1 VEKNMKAFNK
11 TKYCVGGNKARGFML
26 VELMIALLVLTIGIL
41 GMMSMQIKGIQ
52 TNSSA
57 RRITQSAAIGADRFE
72 KLMGLP
78 YDTSDF
84 EDDLLAPNSDHSL
97 VDGRYTIRWTV
108 SAENTPIPNVKTI
121 NVSVSTQEAGQE
133 RSITYV
139 YYKADKI

>member
-1 VEKNMKAFNK
+1 MKTSNK
-11 TKYCVGGNKARGFML
+11 TKPSAGDKKERGFML

-41 GMMSMQIKGIQ
+41 GMMSMQVKGIQ

-57 RRITQSAAIGADRFE
+57 RRITQSAVIGADHFE

-78 YDTSDF
+78 YDTAES
-84 EDDLLAPNSDHSL
+84 EDDLLAPDSNHTR
-97 VDGRYTIRWTV
+97 VDGRYTIEWTV
-108 SAENTPIPNVKTI
+108 SSINTPIRNVKTI
-121 NVSVSTQEAGQE
+121 NVTVSTQEAGQE

>member
-1 VEKNMKAFNK
+1 MKTSNK
-11 TKYCVGGNKARGFML
+11 IKSSAGRSKAHGFML

-41 GMMSMQIKGIQ
+41 GMMSMQVKGIQ

-57 RRITQSAAIGADRFE
+57 RRITQSAVIGADRFE

-78 YDTSDF
+78 YDTSES
-84 EDDLLAPNSDHSL
+84 EDDLLAPNSNHTI
-97 VDGRYTIRWTV
+97 VDGRYTIRWAV

-121 NVSVSTQEAGQE
+121 NVTVTTQEAGQE